1 MTMFR
6 NDHEAALARL
16 SALEAENA
24 RLLAE
29 NASLRAP
36 KPPPPVVHAR
46 DDRPPCMFHV
56 RVDRVPAGGGM
67 NHEAVLARI
76 AELEIENAR
85 LVDENHALQ
94 VPQSAPPER
103 VELEPPYQHLI
114 TWRTVLQ
121 FVLLL
126 LS

>member
-1 MTMFR
+1 
-6 NDHEAALARL
+6 
-16 SALEAENA
+16 
-24 RLLAE
+24 
-29 NASLRAP
+29 
-36 KPPPPVVHAR
+36 
-46 DDRPPCMFHV
+46 
-56 RVDRVPAGGGM
+56 M

>member
-36 KPPPPVVHAR
+36 KPPPPVVHAA
-46 DDRPPCMFHV
+46 DEIFPSKITLVMIGLLACFTFALIAYLLV
-56 RVDRVPAGGGM
+56 AG
-67 NHEAVLARI
+67 
-76 AELEIENAR
+76 
-85 LVDENHALQ
+85 
-94 VPQSAPPER
+94 
-103 VELEPPYQHLI
+103 
-114 TWRTVLQ
+114 
-121 FVLLL
+121 
-126 LS
+126 